1 MTAEPHESDGPPE
14 APAAE
19 SDRPPAASRR
29 WHDRLFFVAVA
40 TKGIDG
46 ILESIGGVL
55 LLVFGTSGLNHA
67 VRLLT
72 QHELAEDPDDF
83 LATLLRHHI
92 RNLDL
97 SSLHFAA
104 AYLLVHGVIKIG
116 LVGGLIRRRRRV
128 FPVALAFLGVFLL
141 YQVYRLDRQPSA
153 GLAFLSVV
161 DLAIMVLVWREYAM
175 LRARAAAA

>member
-1 MTAEPHESDGPPE
+1 MAPEPHAPDGPPE
-14 APAAE
+14 ASATESEPATD
-19 SDRPPAASRR
+19 SPRR
-29 WHDRLFFVAVA
+29 RHDRLFFVAVA

-46 ILESIGGVL
+46 ILEIIGGVL
-55 LLVFGTSGLNHA
+55 LLVFGTGGLNRA

-72 QHELAEDPDDF
+72 QHELAEDPADF

-104 AYLLVHGVIKIG
+104 AYLLVHGVIKVG

-141 YQVYRLDRQPSA
+141 YQVYRLARQPSA
-153 GLAFLSVV
+153 GLALLSVI

-175 LRARAAAA
+175 LRARAAGA